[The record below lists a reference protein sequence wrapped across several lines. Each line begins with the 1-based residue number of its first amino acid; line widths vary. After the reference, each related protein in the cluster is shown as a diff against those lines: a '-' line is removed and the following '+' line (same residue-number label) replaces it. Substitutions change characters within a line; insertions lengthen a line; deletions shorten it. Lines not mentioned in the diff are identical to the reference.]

1 MSAKA
6 NTQVFAATGRRK
18 ASVARVRLSEES
30 KGKVVINGK
39 AADDYCS
46 LESFLGQV
54 YAPLKTAEK
63 QDQFDL
69 SVNVFGG
76 GTMGQAGA
84 IRLGIARA
92 LEKFDEELRSPL
104 KSAGFLRR
112 DSRVRERRSPA
123 NPGRANGSNFLS
135 AKRDRNPV
143 LEKPSSGQA
152 GVGLFSFSKLCS
164 FITESFQLLH
174 V

>member
-18 ASVARVRLSEES
+18 ASVARVRLSEG

-76 GTMGQAGA
+76 GTMGQVGA

-112 DSRVRERRSPA
+112 DSRVRER
-123 NPGRANGSNFLS
+123 
-135 AKRDRNPV
+135 K
-143 LEKPSSGQA
+143 KSGQPGA
-152 GVGLFSFSKLCS
+152 RKRFQFSKR
-164 FITESFQLLH
+164 
-174 V
+174 

>member
-18 ASVARVRLSEES
+18 ASVARVRLSEG

-39 AADDYCS
+39 AADVYCS

-54 YAPLKTAEK
+54 YAPLKTADK

-112 DSRVRERRSPA
+112 DSRVRER
-123 NPGRANGSNFLS
+123 
-135 AKRDRNPV
+135 K
-143 LEKPSSGQA
+143 KSGQPGA
-152 GVGLFSFSKLCS
+152 RKRFQFSKR
-164 FITESFQLLH
+164 
-174 V
+174 

>member
-6 NTQVFAATGRRK
+6 NTQVFAATGRLK
-18 ASVARVRLSEES
+18 ASVARVRLSEG

-54 YAPLKTAEK
+54 YAPLKTDDK

-112 DSRVRERRSPA
+112 DSRVRER
-123 NPGRANGSNFLS
+123 
-135 AKRDRNPV
+135 K
-143 LEKPSSGQA
+143 KSGQPGA
-152 GVGLFSFSKLCS
+152 RKRFQFSKR
-164 FITESFQLLH
+164 
-174 V
+174 

>member
-1 MSAKA
+1 MSAKE

-18 ASVARVRLSEES
+18 ASVARVRLSEG

-112 DSRVRERRSPA
+112 DSRVRER
-123 NPGRANGSNFLS
+123 
-135 AKRDRNPV
+135 K
-143 LEKPSSGQA
+143 KSGQPGA
-152 GVGLFSFSKLCS
+152 RKRFQFSKR
-164 FITESFQLLH
+164 
-174 V
+174 

>member
-6 NTQVFAATGRRK
+6 NTQIFAATGRRK
-18 ASVARVRLSEES
+18 ASVARVRLSEG

-84 IRLGIARA
+84 IRLAIARA

-112 DSRVRERRSPA
+112 DSRVRER
-123 NPGRANGSNFLS
+123 
-135 AKRDRNPV
+135 K
-143 LEKPSSGQA
+143 KSGQPGA
-152 GVGLFSFSKLCS
+152 RKRFQFSKR
-164 FITESFQLLH
+164 
-174 V
+174 

>member
-6 NTQVFAATGRRK
+6 NTKVFAATGRRK
-18 ASVARVRLSEES
+18 ASVARVRLSEG

-54 YAPLKTAEK
+54 YAPLKTADK

-112 DSRVRERRSPA
+112 DSRVRER
-123 NPGRANGSNFLS
+123 
-135 AKRDRNPV
+135 K
-143 LEKPSSGQA
+143 KSGQPGA
-152 GVGLFSFSKLCS
+152 RTRFQFSKR
-164 FITESFQLLH
+164 
-174 V
+174 

>member
-18 ASVARVRLSEES
+18 ASVARVRLSEG

-54 YAPLKTAEK
+54 YAPLKTANK

-76 GTMGQAGA
+76 VTMGQAGA
-84 IRLGIARA
+84 TRLGIARA

-112 DSRVRERRSPA
+112 DSRVRER
-123 NPGRANGSNFLS
+123 
-135 AKRDRNPV
+135 K
-143 LEKPSSGQA
+143 KSGQPGA
-152 GVGLFSFSKLCS
+152 RKRFQFSKR
-164 FITESFQLLH
+164 
-174 V
+174 

>member
-18 ASVARVRLSEES
+18 ASVARVRLSEG

-92 LEKFDEELRSPL
+92 LEKFDEELDHRSRAQAFFDEIVVCE
-104 KSAGFLRR
+104 S
-112 DSRVRERRSPA
+112 VRSPA

-152 GVGLFSFSKLCS
+152 GVGLFSFSKQCS
-164 FITESFQLLH
+164 FIRESFQLLH

>member
-1 MSAKA
+1 MSSKA

-18 ASVARVRLSEES
+18 ASVARVRLSEG

-54 YAPLKTAEK
+54 YAPLKTADK

-112 DSRVRERRSPA
+112 DSRVRER
-123 NPGRANGSNFLS
+123 
-135 AKRDRNPV
+135 K
-143 LEKPSSGQA
+143 KSGQPGA
-152 GVGLFSFSKLCS
+152 RKRFQFSKR
-164 FITESFQLLH
+164 
-174 V
+174 

>member
-6 NTQVFAATGRRK
+6 NTQVLAATGRRK
-18 ASVARVRLSEES
+18 ASVARVRLSEG

-54 YAPLKTAEK
+54 YAPLKTADK

-112 DSRVRERRSPA
+112 DSRVRER
-123 NPGRANGSNFLS
+123 
-135 AKRDRNPV
+135 K
-143 LEKPSSGQA
+143 KSGQPGA
-152 GVGLFSFSKLCS
+152 RKRFQFSKR
-164 FITESFQLLH
+164 
-174 V
+174 

>member
-6 NTQVFAATGRRK
+6 NPQVFAATGRRK
-18 ASVARVRLSEES
+18 ASVARVRLTEG
-30 KGKVVINGK
+30 KGKIVINGK
-39 AADDYCS
+39 AADEYCS

-54 YAPLKTAEK
+54 HAPLKVAEK

-69 SVNVFGG
+69 SVNVQGG

-84 IRLGIARA
+84 IRLGISRA

-112 DSRVRERRSPA
+112 DSRVRER
-123 NPGRANGSNFLS
+123 
-135 AKRDRNPV
+135 K
-143 LEKPSSGQA
+143 KSGQPGA
-152 GVGLFSFSKLCS
+152 RKRFQFSKR
-164 FITESFQLLH
+164 
-174 V
+174 

>member
-18 ASVARVRLSEES
+18 ASVARVRLSEG
-30 KGKVVINGK
+30 KGKGVINGK

-69 SVNVFGG
+69 SVNVLGG
-76 GTMGQAGA
+76 GTLGQAGA

-112 DSRVRERRSPA
+112 DSRVRER
-123 NPGRANGSNFLS
+123 
-135 AKRDRNPV
+135 K
-143 LEKPSSGQA
+143 KSGQPGA
-152 GVGLFSFSKLCS
+152 RKRFQFS
-164 FITESFQLLH
+164 TR
-174 V
+174 